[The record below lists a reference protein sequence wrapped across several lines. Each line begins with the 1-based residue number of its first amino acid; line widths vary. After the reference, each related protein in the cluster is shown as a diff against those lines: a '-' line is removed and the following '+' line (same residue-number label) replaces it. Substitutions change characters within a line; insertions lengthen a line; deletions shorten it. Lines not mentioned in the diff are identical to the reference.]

1 LSDRLLAVRRAR
13 PRGTVAKKGAA
24 PSTRTQPVR
33 VKKEPITP
41 PKKASKRGFE
51 EIVDMSDDEN
61 DVEEEEQDPPTAG
74 RRAASSSSSVPVVEI
89 PRKTRQS
96 SLPSKTAKKV
106 RLETTPQQEFHDIL
120 QAQFQAISEA
130 FHVIS
135 VTMGKVMEQ

>member
-1 LSDRLLAVRRAR
+1 MLAVWRAR
-13 PRGTVAKKGAA
+13 PRSTAAKRGAA

-41 PKKASKRGFE
+41 PKKASKRGFQ
-51 EIVDMSDDEN
+51 EIVELSDDEN
-61 DVEEEEQDPPTAG
+61 APEEEEQDFQTAG
-74 RRAASSSSSVPVVEI
+74 RCVASSSSSLPVVEI

-96 SLPSKTAKKV
+96 SLPSKTVKKV

-135 VTMGKVMEQ
+135 VTMGKAMEE